1 MTVVAAS
8 VVVGATQVGATPAAT
23 PAPIPRSPAQHVMS
37 LNLCT
42 DQLLLDLVA
51 PQRIVS
57 LTFLARSPSDAV
69 HWREATKIPVNHGYA
84 EEVLAAK
91 PDLVLTGTYTTA
103 GTREM
108 LKQLGVPLVEVP
120 PASNFQEIHAVTRQ
134 VAQALGESVAGER
147 LLSIMDSTLGELEEE
162 RSDRIITVAGWNGSG
177 SVPGKGTLFDA
188 ILSAAGGINIAASM
202 QGTRS
207 GSFDIE
213 ELLMA
218 QPDVLAYGAGNRAP
232 ALRDDSDQHPLILK
246 LYGHRRVAYPEA
258 LYSCGIPE
266 AAEAAVALR
275 ATLLAAMNSRAP

>member
-1 MTVVAAS
+1 MLFLAAAQA
-8 VVVGATQVGATPAAT
+8 GAAPAVIAPPMPRTP
-23 PAPIPRSPAQHVMS
+23 PQHVMS

-42 DQLLLDLVA
+42 DQLLLDLVP

-57 LTFLARSPSDAV
+57 LTFLARSPNDAV
-69 HWREATKIPVNHGYA
+69 HWREAMKIPVNHGYA
-84 EEVLAAK
+84 EEVLTGK
-91 PDLVLTGTYTTA
+91 PDLVLSGTYTTA
-103 GTREM
+103 GTRDM

-120 PASNFQEIHAVTRQ
+120 PASNFEEIHAVTRQ
-134 VAQALGESVAGER
+134 VAQALGERAAGER
-147 LLSIMDSTLGELEEE
+147 LLSVMDSTLSELEVE

-177 SVPGKGTLFDA
+177 AVPGQGTLFDA
-188 ILSAAGGINIAASM
+188 ILIAAGGINVAASM
-202 QGTRS
+202 RGTRS

-275 ATLLAAMNSRAP
+275 ATLLAAMNRRAP